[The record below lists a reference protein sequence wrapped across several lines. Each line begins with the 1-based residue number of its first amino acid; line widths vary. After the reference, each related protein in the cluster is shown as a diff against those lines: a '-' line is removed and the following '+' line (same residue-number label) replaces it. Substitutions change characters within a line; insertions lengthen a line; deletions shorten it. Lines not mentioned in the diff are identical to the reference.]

1 MLIKK
6 VLLVEDSVPMQG
18 MIRDTFRYLCG
29 RDVVM
34 LVADT
39 PVEAELIFNGH
50 NSDIDMILL
59 DSRLK
64 HGTTTFELAKKIR
77 PVFDRPI
84 IAISI
89 DEDYRRQMLK
99 CGCTGEC
106 PKSDL
111 LAYLREIIG
120 N

>member
-1 MLIKK
+1 MLIRK
-6 VLLVEDSVPMQG
+6 VLLVEDSVPMQI
-18 MIRDTFRYLCG
+18 MIRDTFWHLCG
-29 RDVVM
+29 RDVVV

-50 NSDIDMILL
+50 NSDLDLILL

-64 HGTTTFELAKKIR
+64 RGTTTFELAKKIS

-84 IAISI
+84 IAIST

-99 CGCTGEC
+99 CGCTDEC
-106 PKSDL
+106 AKYDL